1 MHMPPTPIQAHSY
14 VNFRLLENTVASFQ
28 KERTMT
34 TRRDLIKTIAV
45 AGIASAVPAV
55 NTAMAAQAPLKLQ
68 HFPAGE
74 NGFFRAPVLI
84 SGARDAVLIDGG
96 FTLPDGKALADAIK
110 AGGKTLTTIYVSQS
124 DPDYYFSLGPI
135 KAAFPDARI
144 IAASATVAAIKRS
157 VEKKLATWGPQLKE
171 NGPQTLADIVM
182 PDAFDGNAIT
192 LEGQSIAIVDADGLA
207 NRRYLAL
214 KSLDAIF
221 GGVLVFSGVHVWT
234 ADTPS
239 AEGRKAWIK
248 TLDAMAARKP
258 ALVIPGHMAPGA
270 ATEVSAIHYTR
281 DYLLAFG
288 EELGKASNSAAL
300 IEAMT
305 KRYPGAGMG
314 TALQIGAKVAKGEM
328 KWG

>member
-1 MHMPPTPIQAHSY
+1 
-14 VNFRLLENTVASFQ
+14 
-28 KERTMT
+28 MT
-34 TRRDLIKTIAV
+34 TRREVIKTIAV
-45 AGIASAVPAV
+45 AGIASAAPSV
-55 NTAMAAQAPLKLQ
+55 NSAMAAQAPLKLQ

-84 SGARDAVLIDGG
+84 SGKRDAVLVDGG
-96 FTLPDGKALADAIK
+96 FTLPDGKALVDAIK

-144 IAASATVAAIKRS
+144 IAAPATVAAIKSS
-157 VEKKLATWGPQLKE
+157 VEKKLATWGPQLKD

-182 PDAFDGNAIT
+182 PDAFDGNALS

-239 AEGRKAWIK
+239 AQGRRAWIK

-258 ALVIPGHMAPGA
+258 AVVIPGHMAPGA
-270 ATEVSAIHYTR
+270 ATDASAIRYTR
-281 DYLLAFG
+281 DYLLAFE
-288 EELGKASNSAAL
+288 EELGKASDSAAL